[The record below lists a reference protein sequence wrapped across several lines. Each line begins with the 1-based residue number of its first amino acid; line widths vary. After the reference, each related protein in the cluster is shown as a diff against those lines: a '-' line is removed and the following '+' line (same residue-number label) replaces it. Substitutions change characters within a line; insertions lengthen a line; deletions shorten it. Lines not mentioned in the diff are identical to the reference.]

1 MKPRLLFLAFLVAF
15 FTINVAFGETFYVT
29 NPDEFQNAL
38 SIAASNT
45 EDDVI
50 NVAAGTYNITSTL
63 TYSTNNGDSGHKLT
77 IEGTSPQSTILDG
90 GGNVQIM
97 YINTIEDNRGIDVGG
112 DITIRSM
119 AFQNGYPGVEGSIFG
134 GGIDVNSSLA
144 NITIEQNVFSA
155 NSSYLGGGACIYGGG
170 TITIQNNTFSGN
182 STFNNG
188 GGLYVWAYRWG
199 VVTIRNNIFLENT
212 AIGYGGGVYAGGDT
226 ITITNNTFLGNSTSY
241 GRGGGI
247 FGRLFSDSGT
257 LDVYNNILFNNIA
270 NAGGNDGDDLYVSSD
285 GDGNYIGSTVNLYNN
300 DFSGNAD
307 FDTGQSWDLYITLTD
322 NYHHADNIQ
331 KDPQF
336 VDPENGDFHLKSN
349 SPCID
354 RGNNSAPELPDTDF
368 EGNPRIVGSAPDIGA
383 DEYTF
388 EAPPLAQFTANKTEG
403 TKSLTVQF
411 TDQSTGEITSW
422 FWEFGDGETST
433 EQNPTHTYNSTGY
446 FTVSLTV
453 TGPGG
458 SDTETKENYIHV
470 AEIDRDKE
478 LAIYWSPVIY
488 QHTDITHE
496 DEGLGGRADYIT
508 KFDFDNDFKGDN
520 NWENAE
526 KYPLKA
532 YVYYDVKET
541 KTHWFIFYALYHP
554 RDWEYGWRNVAEWM
568 APEHENDMEGMLF
581 VIRKDG
587 SPHGKL
593 EIIESL
599 AHDYWFNYPDPM
611 KLGLAIEL
619 KENFFNETADGVNF
633 ETTSSPHGIHPV
645 AYVQARGHAI
655 FFDKN
660 YFMTPYLGLIAT
672 IGQTSD
678 GVDDWDENGFK
689 SWKGHQLTGI
699 VYRYKG
705 MAEEPEGPDDRDV
718 GYDLIPINE
727 LWNLRGHEF
736 NLIIDDFGY
745 AQNTNGTFA
754 IDEEGLEAFFGIHP
768 DPSNEDDNK
777 AHPPWTMKDKYN
789 NIDHPEIECPE
800 SEVTPPG
807 TFFQDPAEAIK
818 ARYSNL
824 GDFDTSYIISPDIKV
839 NNSDGPITLNQSDTL
854 TLTVAL
860 DTNGQTEN
868 ADWWLAAVTP
878 LFDVFFYIRDQGW
891 TDAWVPGYQGPLS
904 YLDSFEVLNMPVSG
918 LPAGTYTLYFG
929 VDTVMDSNVTWDSAY
944 YDTVVVNITD

>member
-1 MKPRLLFLAFLVAF
+1 MRARLLLFLVFLVAF
-15 FTINVAFGETFYVT
+15 LATNVAFGETFYVT

-383 DEYTF
+383 DEYY
-388 EAPPLAQFTANKTEG
+388 
-403 TKSLTVQF
+403 
-411 TDQSTGEITSW
+411 TG
-422 FWEFGDGETST
+422 
-433 EQNPTHTYNSTGY
+433 Q
-446 FTVSLTV
+446 
-453 TGPGG
+453 
-458 SDTETKENYIHV
+458 
-470 AEIDRDKE
+470 
-478 LAIYWSPVIY
+478 
-488 QHTDITHE
+488 
-496 DEGLGGRADYIT
+496 
-508 KFDFDNDFKGDN
+508 
-520 NWENAE
+520 
-526 KYPLKA
+526 
-532 YVYYDVKET
+532 
-541 KTHWFIFYALYHP
+541 
-554 RDWEYGWRNVAEWM
+554 
-568 APEHENDMEGMLF
+568 
-581 VIRKDG
+581 
-587 SPHGKL
+587 
-593 EIIESL
+593 
-599 AHDYWFNYPDPM
+599 
-611 KLGLAIEL
+611 
-619 KENFFNETADGVNF
+619 
-633 ETTSSPHGIHPV
+633 
-645 AYVQARGHAI
+645 
-655 FFDKN
+655 
-660 YFMTPYLGLIAT
+660 
-672 IGQTSD
+672 
-678 GVDDWDENGFK
+678 
-689 SWKGHQLTGI
+689 
-699 VYRYKG
+699 
-705 MAEEPEGPDDRDV
+705 
-718 GYDLIPINE
+718 LIPI
-727 LWNLRGHEF
+727 
-736 NLIIDDFGY
+736 
-745 AQNTNGTFA
+745 
-754 IDEEGLEAFFGIHP
+754 
-768 DPSNEDDNK
+768 
-777 AHPPWTMKDKYN
+777 
-789 NIDHPEIECPE
+789 
-800 SEVTPPG
+800 
-807 TFFQDPAEAIK
+807 
-818 ARYSNL
+818 
-824 GDFDTSYIISPDIKV
+824 PDIKV
-839 NNSDGPITLNQSDTL
+839 NGSDGPITLYQNDTL
-854 TLTVAL
+854 TITVSL
-860 DTNGQTEN
+860 NNNGITKD
-868 ADWWLAAVTP
+868 ADWWLSAVTP
-878 LFDVFFYIRDQGW
+878 LFDVFFYIRDEGW
-891 TDAWVPGYQGPLS
+891 TGAWVPGYQGPLS
-904 YLDSFEVLNMPVSG
+904 YLDSFEVLTMPVSG
-918 LPAGTYTLYFG
+918 LRAGTYTLYFG
-929 VDTVMDSNVTWDSAY
+929 VDTVMDGDVTWDSVY
-944 YDTVVVNITD
+944 YDIVEVNIIGYSYLLQ